1 VEVKGKNCSEPPD
14 FIKFLGTGGARFV
27 VSQQMRA
34 SGGIW
39 LSWEGVQVHID
50 PGPGA
55 LVKCLASSPKL
66 DPSRLDGII
75 LTHRHLDHAADVNIM
90 IEAMTKGGY
99 QKKGTLFAPTDALDT
114 DPVVLQYVRSYLSHI
129 ETLHEGGTYTLG
141 PIRFSTPIR
150 HNHPVETYGLKISLG
165 NLSPESRSSSTGI
178 PPAHHHRQDAGA
190 SKEDSGA
197 SKEDSGASKED
208 SGASEKVISLI
219 SDTLFFEGLARH
231 YYHSDWLI
239 INVVRLHSTPSE
251 HIIYH
256 LCMEDVKKIITEIQ
270 PRKVLLTH
278 FGSMVLQAGPVP
290 LAEELSQSTGI
301 QVIACSDGLT
311 LFLEEIFA

>member
-1 VEVKGKNCSEPPD
+1 MKSKEKNCSSPD

-39 LSWEGVQVHID
+39 LSCQGVQVHID

-55 LVKCLASSPKL
+55 LVRCLASRPKL
-66 DPSRLDGII
+66 DPSQLDGII

-114 DPVVLQYVRSYLSHI
+114 DPVVLQYVRSYLAHI
-129 ETLHEGGTYTLG
+129 ETLHEGGTYTIG

-150 HNHPVETYGLKISLG
+150 HNHPVETYGLKISLCEMPF
-165 NLSPESRSSSTGI
+165 LSGKKI
-178 PPAHHHRQDAGA
+178 
-190 SKEDSGA
+190 
-197 SKEDSGASKED
+197 
-208 SGASEKVISLI
+208 ISLI
-219 SDTLFFEGLARH
+219 ADTLFFEGLASH
-231 YYHSDWLI
+231 YYQSDCLI
-239 INVVRLHSTPSE
+239 INVVRLHSSPSTTSPPPTSSTHPTTSPPLTSFPRRRE
-251 HIIYH
+251 SSLPTEQIIYH
-256 LCMEDVKKIITEIQ
+256 LCLEDVKKIITEIR

-278 FGSMVLQAGPVP
+278 FGSMILQANPLL
-290 LAEELSQSTGI
+290 LAEELSHSTGI

-311 LFLEEIFA
+311 FSMEELFA

>member
-1 VEVKGKNCSEPPD
+1 MKGKNCSEPPD

-39 LSWEGVQVHID
+39 LSWQGVQVHID

-55 LVKCLASSPKL
+55 LVKCLASSPRL
-66 DPSRLDGII
+66 DPSLLDGII

-114 DPVVLQYVRSYLSHI
+114 DPVVLQYVRSYLAHI

-150 HNHPVETYGLKISLG
+150 HNHPVETYGLKISLD
-165 NLSPESRSSSTGI
+165 NLSLESRSSSTGI

-190 SKEDSGA
+190 T
-197 SKEDSGASKED
+197 KED

-219 SDTLFFEGLARH
+219 SDTLFFEELASH

-239 INVVRLHSTPSE
+239 INVVRLHAAPSE

-256 LCMEDVKKIITEIQ
+256 LCMEDVKKIITDIR
-270 PRKVLLTH
+270 PRKVLLSH
-278 FGSMVLQAGPVP
+278 FGSMVLQAGPAP

>member
-1 VEVKGKNCSEPPD
+1 MKSKEKNCSEPPD

-27 VSQQMRA
+27 VSRQMRA

-39 LSWEGVQVHID
+39 LSWQGVQVHID

-55 LVKCLASSPKL
+55 LVRCLACRPKL
-66 DPSRLDGII
+66 DPSQLDGII

-114 DPVVLQYVRSYLSHI
+114 DPVVLQYVRSYLAHI
-129 ETLHEGGTYTLG
+129 ETLHEGGTYTIG

-150 HNHPVETYGLKISLG
+150 HNHPVETYGLKIF
-165 NLSPESRSSSTGI
+165 LSGKI
-178 PPAHHHRQDAGA
+178 
-190 SKEDSGA
+190 
-197 SKEDSGASKED
+197 
-208 SGASEKVISLI
+208 ISLI
-219 SDTLFFEGLARH
+219 ADTLFFEELARH
-231 YYHSDWLI
+231 YYQSDCLI
-239 INVVRLHSTPSE
+239 INVVRLHSSPSTSSPSMSSPHPTSFTRKQE
-251 HIIYH
+251 SIIPAEQIIYH
-256 LCMEDVKKIITEIQ
+256 LCLEDVKKIMTEIR

-278 FGSMVLQAGPVP
+278 FGSMILQAKPWL
-290 LAEELSQSTGI
+290 LAEELSHSTGI

-311 LFLEEIFA
+311 FSMEELFA

>member
-1 VEVKGKNCSEPPD
+1 MKTKEENCSGPSPD

-39 LSWEGVQVHID
+39 LSCQGIQVHID

-55 LVKCLASSPKL
+55 LVRCLDSSPKL
-66 DPSRLDGII
+66 DPSQLDGII

-114 DPVVLQYVRSYLSHI
+114 DPVVLQYVRSYLAHI
-129 ETLHEGGTYTLG
+129 ETLHEGGTYTIG

-150 HNHPVETYGLKISLG
+150 HNHPVETYGLKISLYG
-165 NLSPESRSSSTGI
+165 KI
-178 PPAHHHRQDAGA
+178 
-190 SKEDSGA
+190 
-197 SKEDSGASKED
+197 
-208 SGASEKVISLI
+208 ISLI
-219 SDTLFFEGLARH
+219 ADTLFFDGLASH
-231 YYHSDWLI
+231 YYQSDCLI
-239 INVVRLHSTPSE
+239 INVVRLHSSPSTISLPPTSFLRTQGSPLPNE
-251 HIIYH
+251 QIIYH
-256 LCMEDVKKIITEIQ
+256 LCLEDVKKIITEIR

-278 FGSMVLQAGPVP
+278 FGSMILQAKPWL
-290 LAEELSQSTGI
+290 LAEELSHSTGI

-311 LFLEEIFA
+311 FSMEELFA